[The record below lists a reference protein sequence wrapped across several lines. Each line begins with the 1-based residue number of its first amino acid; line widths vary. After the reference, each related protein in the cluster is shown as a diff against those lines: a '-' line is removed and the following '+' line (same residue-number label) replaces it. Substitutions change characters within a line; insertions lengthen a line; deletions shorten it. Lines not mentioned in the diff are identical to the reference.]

1 MTIRTSISLSTPQV
15 EKAVNDVAR
24 DFFRNNKS
32 SYIENIII
40 EDLVKRGMDR
50 TELLYERS
58 AEEKI
63 D

>member
-32 SYIENIII
+32 SYIENLIID
-40 EDLVKRGMDR
+40 DLVKRGMDR

-58 AEEKI
+58 TEEKI

>member
-32 SYIENIII
+32 SYIENLII

>member
-32 SYIENIII
+32 SYIENLIID
-40 EDLVKRGMDR
+40 DLVKRGMDR

>member
-32 SYIENIII
+32 SYIENLII

-50 TELLYERS
+50 TELLYDQR
-58 AEEKI
+58 EEKTV